1 MKVLILAAGRGS
13 RLHEITKR
21 KPKPAIEICGVP
33 LILRNFFILRR
44 LNAEVVV
51 VVGYKAD
58 IIKEIFEKEGITDVE
73 FVRNDDLERGNA
85 YSALCAKSALK
96 HEAKFVVLMG
106 DHIFSESFLRETL
119 RKAEEVEGNYA
130 IVCSKNDFIDEGE
143 ATKILAKDGEVH
155 EIGKN
160 LSEWTHIDTGA
171 FICTNEI
178 FDILEEIFRKK
189 REVAW
194 SDVVRTVKMKIH
206 EINDFWMDIDTIDDL
221 KRAEKALLKQLIK
234 EDDGIISKNINRKIS
249 LRISSYLSSF
259 NIDPNA
265 ISIASFSLSIAA
277 SFLFLLHSYIL
288 AGILAQISSIIDGVD
303 GEIARLKFKTT
314 KFGGFFDAVL
324 DRYADFILLS
334 CIFLSLPFNIFDFL
348 AFLFAIS
355 GSSLVSYTASKF
367 KETFGERAEHFER
380 FSSFI
385 PAKRDERTFLIFVFS
400 ILAAL
405 DTIFI
410 RVLLISLAIL
420 TNFRVIMRIMIAK
433 NLKD

>member
-1 MKVLILAAGRGS
+1 M
-13 RLHEITKR
+13 
-21 KPKPAIEICGVP
+21 
-33 LILRNFFILRR
+33 
-44 LNAEVVV
+44 
-51 VVGYKAD
+51 
-58 IIKEIFEKEGITDVE
+58 
-73 FVRNDDLERGNA
+73 
-85 YSALCAKSALK
+85 
-96 HEAKFVVLMG
+96 
-106 DHIFSESFLRETL
+106 
-119 RKAEEVEGNYA
+119 
-130 IVCSKNDFIDEGE
+130 
-143 ATKILAKDGEVH
+143 
-155 EIGKN
+155 
-160 LSEWTHIDTGA
+160 
-171 FICTNEI
+171 
-178 FDILEEIFRKK
+178 
-189 REVAW
+189 
-194 SDVVRTVKMKIH
+194 
-206 EINDFWMDIDTIDDL
+206 
-221 KRAEKALLKQLIK
+221 
-234 EDDGIISKNINRKIS
+234 
-249 LRISSYLSSF
+249 
-259 NIDPNA
+259 
-265 ISIASFSLSIAA
+265 LSIAA
-277 SFLFLLHSYIL
+277 SFLFLLHSYIY

-303 GEIARLKFKTT
+303 GEIARLKFRTT